1 MMMIQVVCGKGAT
14 AVIAPDGRMM
24 VAGDNSHNRLG
35 LDTDNVDTFTPV
47 LTHLPPIRDISI
59 SGHCSLVL
67 TRTGEVYRVG
77 GDTRTVTRL
86 DLGLDRVVMV
96 AALTQVGLVITA
108 QGTLHSVTF
117 KQGNKKQVE
126 FVDDGPRMKKP
137 LRIEK
142 NDKNSCLIHFQL
154 LN

>member
-1 MMMIQVVCGKGAT
+1 MIQVVCGKGAT

-35 LDTDNVDTFTPV
+35 LDTDNIDTFTPV

-86 DLGLDRVVMV
+86 DLGLDTVVMV
-96 AALTQVGLVITA
+96 AALTQVGLVLTD